1 MMKAT
6 VAGGTSLKASWRWRH
21 LSHSDAGPKITSVI
35 VTLRACARPL
45 LAFYDVIFFA
55 HFGAKVSTTPRT
67 PPRRVSRLPL
77 PKALKAYFVGPQ
89 LMLDMG
95 DARAGFSFGRR
106 TPVVR
111 PRPLAGNGAMAITS
125 SRVDCQHSQLL
136 TGNLVRARRWLPL
149 YSAVTVLP
157 ISRPHKPRRS
167 TGGELINPSC
177 STLGLMRPCTGEAA
191 KGPIADRAATLKARA
206 RGAASNAHAGCGI
219 ANH

>member
-1 MMKAT
+1 MSRGD
-6 VAGGTSLKASWRWRH
+6 AGLEITSL
-21 LSHSDAGPKITSVI
+21 I
-35 VTLRACARPL
+35 VTLRVCARPL
-45 LAFYDVIFFA
+45 LALYDVLFFA
-55 HFGAKVSTTPRT
+55 HFGAKVSTAPRT

-77 PKALKAYFVGPQ
+77 PKALKAYFISPQ

-95 DARAGFSFGRR
+95 DARTGFSFRRR

-125 SRVDCQHSQLL
+125 SQVDCHHSKLL

-191 KGPIADRAATLKARA
+191 KGPDADRAATLKARA
-206 RGAASNAHAGCGI
+206 RGATFGTHARRGI
-219 ANH
+219 TFHWISARHPSAC